1 MAFDEQ
7 QDDDSFAQINIT
19 PLVDVMLVL
28 LVIFMVTAPLLQQGI
43 GVELPRVAAKPLSVE
58 AEQLNVVISRD
69 GGVRLNNSPLSAEQ
83 LNQKLT
89 ALVQSQPDCK
99 VALRADKN
107 VPYGQLA
114 EVMAVIRNA
123 GVKKIGMVTE
133 PLNENR

>member
-1 MAFDEQ
+1 MAFDE

-43 GVELPRVAAKPLSVE
+43 GVELPRVAAKPLNTEV
-58 AEQLNVVISRD
+58 EQLNVVISRD
-69 GGVRLNNSPLSAEQ
+69 GGVRLNNSPLSSEQ
-83 LNQKLT
+83 LSQKLT

-99 VALRADKN
+99 VALRADKT

-133 PLNENR
+133 PITENR

>member
-7 QDDDSFAQINIT
+7 EDDSFAQINIT

-43 GVELPRVAAKPLSVE
+43 GVELPRVAARPLATEV
-58 AEQLNVVISRD
+58 EQLNIVISRD
-69 GGVRLNNSPLSAEQ
+69 GGVRLNSTLLSAEE

-89 ALVQSQPDCK
+89 AVCQSQPDCK
-99 VALRADKN
+99 VALRADKS

-114 EVMAVIRNA
+114 EVMATIRNA

-133 PLNENR
+133 PLRENR

>member
-7 QDDDSFAQINIT
+7 EDDSFAQINIT

-43 GVELPRVAAKPLSVE
+43 GVELPRVAARPLATEV
-58 AEQLNVVISRD
+58 EQLNIVISRD
-69 GGVRLNNSPLSAEQ
+69 GGVRLNNTPLSGEE
-83 LNQKLT
+83 LTQKLT
-89 ALVQSQPDCK
+89 AVCQSQPDCK
-99 VALRADKN
+99 VALRADKS

-114 EVMAVIRNA
+114 EVMATIRNA

-133 PLNENR
+133 PLHENR

>member
-7 QDDDSFAQINIT
+7 DDDSIAQINIT

-43 GVELPRVAAKPLSVE
+43 GVELPRVAAKPLNSEV
-58 AEQLNVVISRD
+58 EQLNVVISRD
-69 GGVRLNNSPLSAEQ
+69 GGVRLNNAPLSADK

-89 ALVQSQPDCK
+89 AIVQSQPDCK

-114 EVMAVIRNA
+114 EVMAAIRNA

-133 PLNENR
+133 PLKEER

>member
-7 QDDDSFAQINIT
+7 DEDSIAQINIT

-28 LVIFMVTAPLLQQGI
+28 LVIFMVTAPMMQQGI
-43 GVELPRVAAKPLSVE
+43 GVELPRVAAKPLNSEV
-58 AEQLNVVISRD
+58 EQLAVVISRD
-69 GGVRLNNSPLSAEQ
+69 GRVQLNNTSLGVDE
-83 LNQKLT
+83 LNQKLS
-89 ALVQSQPDCK
+89 AIVQSQPDCK

-114 EVMAVIRNA
+114 EVMAAIRNA

-133 PLNENR
+133 PLKEER

>member
-7 QDDDSFAQINIT
+7 DDDSIAQINIT

-28 LVIFMVTAPLLQQGI
+28 LVIFMVTAPMLQQGI
-43 GVELPRVAAKPLSVE
+43 GVELPRVAAKPLNSEV
-58 AEQLNVVISRD
+58 EQLNVVISRD
-69 GGVRLNNSPLSAEQ
+69 GGVRLNNAPLSADE

-89 ALVQSQPDCK
+89 AIVQVQPDCK

-114 EVMAVIRNA
+114 EVMAAIRNA

-133 PLNENR
+133 PLKEQR

>member
-1 MAFDEQ
+1 MAFEDPDE
-7 QDDDSFAQINIT
+7 DSIAQINIT

-43 GVELPRVAAKPLSVE
+43 GVDLPQVAAKPLNAE
-58 AEQLNVVISRD
+58 AEQLAVVISRD
-69 GGVRLNNSPLSAEQ
+69 GKVRLNNTPLGVED
-83 LNQKLT
+83 LNQKL
-89 ALVQSQPDCK
+89 AVIVQSQPECK

-114 EVMAVIRNA
+114 EVMAAIRNA

-133 PLNENR
+133 PLKEGR

>member
-7 QDDDSFAQINIT
+7 DEDSIAQINIT

-28 LVIFMVTAPLLQQGI
+28 LVIFMVTAPMMQQGI
-43 GVELPRVAAKPLSVE
+43 GVELPRVAAQPLNSEV
-58 AEQLNVVISRD
+58 EQLAVVISRD
-69 GGVRLNNSPLSAEQ
+69 GRVQLNNTSLGVDE
-83 LNQKLT
+83 LNQKLS
-89 ALVQSQPDCK
+89 AIVQSQPDCK

-114 EVMAVIRNA
+114 EVMAAIRNA

-133 PLNENR
+133 PLKEER

>member
-7 QDDDSFAQINIT
+7 DDDSIAQINIT

-28 LVIFMVTAPLLQQGI
+28 LVIFMVTAPMLQQGI
-43 GVELPRVAAKPLSVE
+43 GVELPRVAAKPLNSEV
-58 AEQLNVVISRD
+58 EQLNVVISRD
-69 GGVRLNNSPLSAEQ
+69 GGVRLNNTPLSADE

-89 ALVQSQPDCK
+89 AIVQSQPDCK

-114 EVMAVIRNA
+114 EVMAAIRNA

-133 PLNENR
+133 PLKEQR

>member
-7 QDDDSFAQINIT
+7 DEDSIAQINIT

-28 LVIFMVTAPLLQQGI
+28 LVIFMVTAPMMQQGI
-43 GVELPRVAAKPLSVE
+43 GVELPRVAAQPLNSEV
-58 AEQLNVVISRD
+58 EQLAVVISRD
-69 GGVRLNNSPLSAEQ
+69 GKVQLNNTPLNIDA
-83 LNQKLT
+83 LNQKLS
-89 ALVQSQPDCK
+89 AIVRAQPDCK

-114 EVMAVIRNA
+114 EVMAAIRNA

-133 PLNENR
+133 PLKDER

>member
-1 MAFDEQ
+1 MAFDEE
-7 QDDDSFAQINIT
+7 DDDSIAQINIT

-28 LVIFMVTAPLLQQGI
+28 LVIFMVTAPLMQQGI
-43 GVELPRVAAKPLSVE
+43 GVELPRVAAKPLNSEV
-58 AEQLNVVISRD
+58 EQLNIVISRD
-69 GGVRLNNSPLSAEQ
+69 GGVQLNNAPLRVDE

-114 EVMAVIRNA
+114 EVMAAIRNA
-123 GVKKIGMVTE
+123 GVKKIGLVTE
-133 PLNENR
+133 PLKEGR

>member
-7 QDDDSFAQINIT
+7 EDDSFAQINIT

-43 GVELPRVAAKPLSVE
+43 GVELPRVAAKPLATEV
-58 AEQLNVVISRD
+58 EQLNIVISRD
-69 GGVRLNNSPLSAEQ
+69 GGVRLNNTPLSAEE

-89 ALVQSQPDCK
+89 AVCQSQPDCK
-99 VALRADKN
+99 VALRADKS

-114 EVMAVIRNA
+114 EVMATIRNA

-133 PLNENR
+133 PLRENR

>member
-7 QDDDSFAQINIT
+7 DDDSIAQINIT

-28 LVIFMVTAPLLQQGI
+28 LVIFMVTAPMLQQGI
-43 GVELPRVAAKPLSVE
+43 GVELPRVAAKPLNSEV
-58 AEQLNVVISRD
+58 EQLNVVISRD
-69 GGVRLNNSPLSAEQ
+69 GGVRLNNAPLSADE

-89 ALVQSQPDCK
+89 AIVQVQPDCK
-99 VALRADKN
+99 VALRADKS

-114 EVMAVIRNA
+114 EVMAAIRNA

-133 PLNENR
+133 PLKEQR

>member
-7 QDDDSFAQINIT
+7 DEDSIAQINIT

-28 LVIFMVTAPLLQQGI
+28 LVIFMVTAPMMQQGI
-43 GVELPRVAAKPLSVE
+43 GVELPRVAAQPLNSEV
-58 AEQLNVVISRD
+58 EQLAVVISRD
-69 GGVRLNNSPLSAEQ
+69 GRVQLNNTPLGVDE
-83 LNQKLT
+83 LNQKLS
-89 ALVQSQPDCK
+89 AIVQSQPDCK

-114 EVMAVIRNA
+114 EVMAAIRNA

-133 PLNENR
+133 PLKEER

>member
-1 MAFDEQ
+1 MTFDE

-19 PLVDVMLVL
+19 PLVDVVLVL

-43 GVELPRVAAKPLSVE
+43 GVELPRVAAKPLDSEV
-58 AEQLNVVISRD
+58 EQLNVLISRD
-69 GGVRLNNSPLSAEQ
+69 GGVQFNNASLRVDELHQKLSAI
-83 LNQKLT
+83 
-89 ALVQSQPDCK
+89 VQSQPDCK

-114 EVMAVIRNA
+114 EVMAAIRDA

-133 PLNENR
+133 PLKEKR

>member
-1 MAFDEQ
+1 MAFDEE
-7 QDDDSFAQINIT
+7 DDDSIAQINIT

-28 LVIFMVTAPLLQQGI
+28 LVIFMVTAPMMQQGI
-43 GVELPRVAAKPLSVE
+43 GVELPRVAAKPLNSEV
-58 AEQLNVVISRD
+58 EQLNVVISRD
-69 GGVRLNNSPLSAEQ
+69 GGVQLNNAPLRVDE

-114 EVMAVIRNA
+114 EVMAAIRNA
-123 GVKKIGMVTE
+123 GVKKIGLVTE
-133 PLNENR
+133 PLKEGQ

>member
-1 MAFDEQ
+1 MAFDE

-43 GVELPRVAAKPLSVE
+43 GVELPKVAAKPLNAEV
-58 AEQLNVVISRD
+58 EQLNVVISRD
-69 GGVRLNNSPLSAEQ
+69 GGVRLNNSPLSSEQ
-83 LNQKLT
+83 LSQKLT

-99 VALRADKN
+99 VALRADKT

-123 GVKKIGMVTE
+123 GVKKFGMVTE
-133 PLNENR
+133 PINENR

>member
-1 MAFDEQ
+1 MAFDEE
-7 QDDDSFAQINIT
+7 DDDSIAQINIT

-28 LVIFMVTAPLLQQGI
+28 LVIFMVTAPMMQQGI
-43 GVELPRVAAKPLSVE
+43 GVELPRVAAHPLNSEV
-58 AEQLNVVISRD
+58 EQLNVVISRD
-69 GGVRLNNSPLSAEQ
+69 GGVQLNNAPLRVDE

-114 EVMAVIRNA
+114 EVMAAIRNA

-133 PLNENR
+133 PLKEGR

>member
-1 MAFDEQ
+1 MAFDE

-43 GVELPRVAAKPLSVE
+43 GVELPRVAAKPLTTEV
-58 AEQLNVVISRD
+58 EQLNVVISRD
-69 GGVRLNNSPLSAEQ
+69 GGVRLNNTSLSAAE
-83 LNQKLT
+83 LTQKLT

-99 VALRADKN
+99 VALRADKT

-133 PLNENR
+133 PLKENR